1 MLGRYTTSPRRGRRI
16 AGARAGV
23 RLLVVLLGIGTGN
36 DARPPKTAVRASRLI
51 LDVMPID
58 RGGGIV
64 DLRSD
69 TVTHPTP
76 AMRKAMYE
84 AELGDDVF
92 GDDPTVNAL
101 QDRAAELLG
110 KEAALFVA
118 SGSMA
123 NLVSQLAHLGRG
135 QETIAGASTH
145 IVDDEQAGHAV
156 VVGTSV
162 KQMAERPDG
171 TWDLDELEAAFRD
184 PADPHQPITGL
195 VTIENTHAH
204 SMAQPL
210 SLDYTRAVAAIAHA
224 HGVPLHV
231 DGARFF
237 NAAVA
242 LDSTPKQLAE
252 PADSIAFCLSKGLA
266 CPVGSMVV
274 GSKEFIHRA
283 WRGRKLVGG
292 GMRQV
297 GVLAAAGLVAL
308 SDGPDGMIARLAE
321 DHLTARRLAE
331 GLAAMDGIESAG
343 GIAQPTPG
351 PLDPSRAA
359 TNFVVFRVRRNRAAF
374 LDALRSRGVL
384 LVEYNN
390 GTVRAVTHY
399 GVTTAD
405 IERVLA
411 ACAAALRETA
421 TAATP
426 ATPTSPAAALE
437 R

>member
-1 MLGRYTTSPRRGRRI
+1 MPRPLSGCRRRDPQT
-16 AGARAGV
+16 AV
-23 RLLVVLLGIGTGN
+23 
-36 DARPPKTAVRASRLI
+36 KTAWTYTRRTMTDRTPGPLI
-51 LDVMPID
+51 
-58 RGGGIV
+58 

-69 TVTHPTP
+69 TVTHPSP

-101 QDRAAELLG
+101 QERAAEMLG

-123 NLVSQLAHLGRG
+123 NLVSQLGHLGRG

-145 IVDDEQAGHAV
+145 IVEDEQAGHAV
-156 VVGTSV
+156 VVGTSI
-162 KQMAERPDG
+162 KQMRENPDG
-171 TWDLDELEAAFRD
+171 TFDIAELNDSFRD

-204 SMAQPL
+204 SMGRPL
-210 SLDYTRAVAAIAHA
+210 SLDYTRQVSRIAHD
-224 HGVPLHV
+224 HGVPLHI

-242 LDSTPKQLAE
+242 LCVAPRELAE

-266 CPVGSMVV
+266 CPIGSMVV
-274 GSKEFIHRA
+274 GSRDFIHRA

-308 SDGPDGMIARLAE
+308 GDPAAGPLGGPNGMIERLAE
-321 DHLTARRLAE
+321 DHANARRLAE
-331 GLAAMDGIESAG
+331 GLAALDGIESPG
-343 GIAQPTPG
+343 GIAQPQPG
-351 PLDPSRAA
+351 QLDPRRAT
-359 TNFVVFRVRRNRAAF
+359 TNFVVFRVRRDRAAF
-374 LDALRSRGVL
+374 LDALESRGVL
-384 LVEYNN
+384 LVAYDH
-390 GTVRAVTHY
+390 GTIRAVTHY
-399 GVTTAD
+399 GVTAGD
-405 IERVLA
+405 VDRVIA
-411 ACAAALRETA
+411 AAAAALHETA
-421 TAATP
+421 SATP
-426 ATPTSPAAALE
+426 NPVA
-437 R
+437 

>member
-1 MLGRYTTSPRRGRRI
+1 MI
-16 AGARAGV
+16 
-23 RLLVVLLGIGTGN
+23 
-36 DARPPKTAVRASRLI
+36 
-51 LDVMPID
+51 
-58 RGGGIV
+58 

-101 QDRAAELLG
+101 QERAAELLG

-145 IVDDEQAGHAV
+145 MVDDEQAGHAV
-156 VVGTSV
+156 VVGTSIR
-162 KQMAERPDG
+162 QMRENPDG
-171 TWDLDELEAAFRD
+171 TFDLDGPDGLAGAFRD
-184 PADPHQPITGL
+184 PADPHEPITGL
-195 VTIENTHAH
+195 VALENTHAH
-204 SMAQPL
+204 SMGQPL
-210 SLDYTRAVAAIAHA
+210 TLEFTRDVAGIAHGR
-224 HGVPLHV
+224 GVPVHI

-237 NAAVA
+237 NASVA
-242 LDSTPKQLAE
+242 LGLSPAKLAG

-266 CPVGSMVV
+266 CPIGSMVV
-274 GSKEFIHRA
+274 GSRDFIHRA

-308 SDGPDGMIARLAE
+308 SDGPDGTIERLAE
-321 DHLTARRLAE
+321 DHQNARRLAE
-331 GLAAMDGIESAG
+331 GLAQLDGVESPG
-343 GIAQPTPG
+343 GIAQPTAG
-351 PLDPSRAA
+351 PLDPARAS
-359 TNFVVFRVRRNRAAF
+359 TNFVIFRVRRDRAAF
-374 LDALRSRGVL
+374 LEALRSRGVL
-384 LVEYNN
+384 MVEYSR

-399 GVTTAD
+399 GVTAAD

-411 ACAAALRETA
+411 ACAAALAETA
-421 TAATP
+421 TTAATTTTP
-426 ATPTSPAAALE
+426 ASTTPPSPALE